1 MGIGFV
7 VDTFSGV
14 MLSDFSF
21 VFADFPFKLT
31 TSLLFPDVVEVLTL
45 SLDCIVLFSSTFA
58 IV

>member
-7 VDTFSGV
+7 VETFSV
-14 MLSDFSF
+14 VILSDFSF
-21 VFADFPFKLT
+21 VFADFSFKLT
-31 TSLLFPDVVEVLTL
+31 TSLLFPDVVVVLTS